1 MTANSLQ
8 NRVGSG
14 NRWSRP
20 ITVLQRVQIN
30 AQVGADE
37 RGQAG
42 HVLIPYRVALGLQLA
57 DGGVQ
62 VDRVQSTTQ
71 FRTRPRAP
79 SWFSRPRSYRWYSS
93 PFLPWQIFL
102 ARAWRPS
109 CRLRMPL

>member
-42 HVLIPYRVALGLQLA
+42 HVLIPYRVALGLELA

-62 VDRVQSTTQ
+62 VDRRPKHDAVQDQPEGAELVLSEMILKADSCSEVVALLTQ
-71 FRTRPRAP
+71 
-79 SWFSRPRSYRWYSS
+79 
-93 PFLPWQIFL
+93 
-102 ARAWRPS
+102 
-109 CRLRMPL
+109 CN